1 MLQIRST
8 LTSQVQDCV
17 IAKAGNHALNHCRP
31 AQDWRPIRDQV
42 YHPVWSQTGQVHD
55 EILAQLGADLEPF
68 THV

>member
-17 IAKAGNHALNHCRP
+17 ISGARTLVLSHCR
-31 AQDWRPIRDQV
+31 ALSCWSIRDQV
-42 YHPVWSQTGQVHD
+42 YHPVWSQSFQIQD
-55 EILAQLGADLEPF
+55 EILAQLKADLEPF